1 MVAILGRI
9 MPAPL
14 LMPVRVMVALPS
26 ATRLETI
33 FGRVSVV
40 MMLRAAAN
48 QLSAARVAVA
58 DGKAATRR
66 DRGRGSRTTTVK
78 KGQNCWGA
86 RPRVGERSEEGREGE
101 EGGGK
106 GST

>member
-40 MMLRAAAN
+40 MMLWAAAN

-58 DGKAATRR
+58 AVKAATRR
-66 DRGRGSRTTTVK
+66 SRGSGTRMTPVE
-78 KGQNCWGA
+78 KGNN
-86 RPRVGERSEEGREGE
+86 SSEGRSVGE
-101 EGGGK
+101 EGFRK
-106 GST
+106 CNIQWVAR

>member
-40 MMLRAAAN
+40 MMLWAAAN
-48 QLSAARVAVA
+48 QLSA
-58 DGKAATRR
+58 
-66 DRGRGSRTTTVK
+66 
-78 KGQNCWGA
+78 
-86 RPRVGERSEEGREGE
+86 RSEEHTSELQSLMRNSYAVFCLKKKTVNITDTRTDNSNIRLVQNQLTTTE
-101 EGGGK
+101 
-106 GST
+106 